1 MKNQSKAYIYAGL
14 TILFWGTSASAFKI
28 GLRHIDYF
36 QLLFIAT
43 TTAVLFL
50 FFILLY
56 QKKLVLIKQLSIKD
70 YSHLIILGFLN
81 PFLYYT
87 VLFIAYTLL
96 PAQVAQ
102 PLNFV
107 WPIILVLLSVPFLK
121 QKLSL
126 KSILALLLSFL
137 GVVII
142 SSEGNII
149 NMKFSNSLGVVLAL
163 SSSVIWALFWV
174 FNIKD
179 NRDEILKLF
188 LNFLFALVFVT
199 LTTLIFSDIKS
210 VSVEGLFAG
219 IYIGLF
225 EMGITFVLWLKA
237 LKLVERTDKISNLI
251 YLTPFCSLVF
261 ISIILGEKIFIT
273 TLFGLILIIS
283 GILIQQAKRKR
294 NSYEKQ
300 NL

>member
-36 QLLFIAT
+36 QLLFIAI

-56 QKKLVLIKQLSIKD
+56 QKKLILLKRLSIKD
-70 YSHLIILGFLN
+70 YSHSIVLGFLN
-81 PFLYYT
+81 PFLYYA

-142 SSEGNII
+142 SSEGNIL
-149 NMKFSNSLGVVLAL
+149 NMKFSNPLGVFLAL

-179 NRDEILKLF
+179 KRDEILKLF
-188 LNFLFALVFVT
+188 LNFLFAFLFIT
-199 LTTLIFSDIKS
+199 ITTLIFSDIKLI
-210 VSVEGLFAG
+210 SVEGLLAG

-237 LKLVERTDKISNLI
+237 LKLVGRTDKISNLI

-294 NSYEKQ
+294 NSYEK
-300 NL
+300 